1 MKSQPTRKTRLL
13 ELILRQ
19 VSLEC
24 AANRGFSSQS
34 TRVSG
39 EVVGSVFSSFSLTRN
54 GMGRLDS
61 EQTYQVSYQDS
72 RDERSNRNPCQACNR
87 SYVERPIVHL
97 VNLPFDSI
105 NRQEF
110 IHKSFA
116 QRSLSHSFKL
126 THCATMSKSDQGRFL
141 SPYLLHLLVKAKEWN
156 EEEEYAWHEEY
167 G

>member
-39 EVVGSVFSSFSLTRN
+39 EVAASVFSNFPLARN

-61 EQTYQVSYQDS
+61 EQTYQVSCQDS
-72 RDERSNRNPCQACNR
+72 RDERSTQNPCQACNR
-87 SYVERPIVHL
+87 SHVERPIVHL

-116 QRSLSHSFKL
+116 QWSLSYSLNL
-126 THCATMSKSDQGRFL
+126 THYTAMSKSDRSRFL
-141 SPYLLHLLVKAKEWN
+141 GPHLAHLLVKSEEWN
-156 EEEEYAWHEEY
+156 EEE
-167 G
+167 

>member
-72 RDERSNRNPCQACNR
+72 RDERSTQNPCQACDR

-97 VNLPFDSI
+97 VDLPFDCI
-105 NRQEF
+105 KRQEF

-116 QRSLSHSFKL
+116 QWSLSHSLKL
-126 THCATMSKSDQGRFL
+126 AHYTVMPKSYQGRLL
-141 SPYLLHLLVKAKEWN
+141 SPYLLHFLVKAEEWN
-156 EEEEYAWHEEY
+156 EEEEYP
-167 G
+167 